1 MRYYT
6 IKYKFC
12 QEKGFTN
19 MDDPDITD
27 MRQKILQAL
36 EHCNDIDIL
45 YLIFKLVI
53 RSNAL
58 S

>member
-1 MRYYT
+1 MD
-6 IKYKFC
+6 
-12 QEKGFTN
+12 
-19 MDDPDITD
+19 DDPDITD

-36 EHCNDIDIL
+36 EHCNDLDIL